1 MVRYK
6 HLIIKTL
13 TNKVIYFS
21 LPFIFYHLVEGS
33 QKRHNFATRK
43 FQKLKTH
50 FIMIH
55 KLFSAAMLLTAST
68 CVMAQEAAT
77 DSTVNN
83 KEVKNR
89 NVMLNASAD
98 NQPRQISIGLPAE
111 MSATIFED
119 GTPVSRTWW
128 PLLPYFYWAAS
139 PAYSHVGMTSL
150 GENTITNGEVNYT
163 IDSWTAKG
171 GKEFRG
177 NADYTTNSFGLQRFD
192 VAVSGPIAK
201 GWSYSAA
208 AYANLD
214 PGTNKLAS
222 GTLQN
227 NMKQFFGGLTKTF
240 ANNKGDISLFYKYSN
255 SHMYTDATGPFYY
268 EGDGSVKEF
277 EGFDLGKDGFLP
289 ANNQVT
295 FLDVT
300 TGQYKTIQLDR
311 ATSAISNDLK
321 LVLNYNF
328 RPDLHLLFL
337 SKYHYANVHYNSM
350 SEAGVGQAT
359 AADGLTYA
367 YDTGT
372 HKAGEVYTGNY
383 NSRWFTNQ
391 PASEYAW
398 YNTVELKGVSKN
410 RRHNWRAGY
419 NLWWILP
426 EERSSTGIYAHTVEK
441 DPYWL
446 YRGGSQGTLFNTGAD
461 YYDTHEL
468 KTALYASDDWQATDR
483 LFLSAGARLEY
494 YALGGHNAY
503 STLADEKEPSITQ
516 NVRSMGWNLNQAQRT
531 KLSESWVLPSF
542 TINTRY
548 TIAHGFGVEVEGIY
562 SMSAPGSPNFAS
574 YKMPNV
580 DPINTYFGRAGLFWN
595 TPWMKLVSQATFINK
610 TNYQRGSQFTNPN
623 NASDVVSM
631 NTTYD
636 VMTLGWTTDAVF
648 TPFKGFNFHTLLTL
662 QSPKYKNYDF
672 TVNFNDGTSSDY
684 NFNDMYTTG
693 VSKVIVELDPSYMF
707 SKFRLWASFRYQSK
721 QYINRTNSLYFNGRW
736 ETFAGVDYNLNKHIS
751 LSANFVNLF
760 NQKGASG
767 SISSADLVTDTTPYN
782 HYLMAGSYIRPF
794 TMEFAAHINF

>member
-1 MVRYK
+1 MN
-6 HLIIKTL
+6 TL
-13 TNKVIYFS
+13 KLLSMAMAIAASTTAIAQENKVD
-21 LPFIFYHLVEGS
+21 
-33 QKRHNFATRK
+33 
-43 FQKLKTH
+43 
-50 FIMIH
+50 
-55 KLFSAAMLLTAST
+55 SAVSK
-68 CVMAQEAAT
+68 
-77 DSTVNN
+77 

-128 PLLPYFYWAAS
+128 PLLPYFYWAGS

-150 GENTITNGEVNYT
+150 SENAITNGEVNYT

-171 GKEFRG
+171 GEKFRG

-227 NMKQFFGGLTKTF
+227 NMKQFFGGITKTF

-255 SHMYTDATGPFYY
+255 NHMFTDGTGPFYY
-268 EGDGSVKEF
+268 VGDGSVEEF

-289 ANNQVT
+289 ANTQVT
-295 FLDVT
+295 YLDVT
-300 TGQYKTIQLDR
+300 TGELKTIQLDR
-311 ATSAISNDLK
+311 ASSAISNDLK
-321 LVLNYNF
+321 LVFNYNF
-328 RPDLHLLFL
+328 RPNLHLSYLG
-337 SKYHYANVHYNSM
+337 KYHYARVNYVSM
-350 SEAGVGQAT
+350 GEAGVGQAT
-359 AADGLTYA
+359 ESDGFTYA
-367 YDTGT
+367 YDTGS
-372 HKAGEVYTGNY
+372 HQAGEVFTGNY
-383 NSRWFTNQ
+383 NSRWYTNQ
-391 PASEYAW
+391 PASERAW
-398 YNTVELKGVSKN
+398 YNTFELKGNSTDM
-410 RRHNWRAGY
+410 RHNWRAGF
-419 NLWWILP
+419 NFWWILP

-441 DPYWL
+441 NPYWL
-446 YRGGSQGTLFNTGAD
+446 YRGGSQGILFNIGAD
-461 YYDTHEL
+461 YYDTHEV
-468 KTALYASDDWQATDR
+468 KTALYASDDWQVTDR
-483 LFLSAGARLEY
+483 FFLSAGARLEY
-494 YALGGHNAY
+494 YSLGGRNAA
-503 STLADEKEPSITQ
+503 STMDGESSPSISE
-516 NVRSMGWNLNQAQRT
+516 NVRNAGWNLTQASIN
-531 KLSESWVLPSF
+531 KFDEDWIMPSF
-542 TINTRY
+542 TLNARY
-548 TIAHGFGVEVEGIY
+548 TIAHGFGVEVEGIF
-562 SMSAPGSPNFAS
+562 SQSAPGSPNFAG
-574 YKMPNV
+574 YQMPNV
-580 DPINTYFGRAGLFWN
+580 DPIYTYFGRAGLFWN
-595 TPWMKLVSQATFINK
+595 TPWMKLVSQGTFINK

-623 NASDVVSM
+623 DASDVVSM

-636 VMTLGWTTDAVF
+636 VMTFGWTTDAVF
-648 TPFKGFNFHTLLTL
+648 TPFKGFQFHALLTL

-672 TVNFNDGTSSDY
+672 TVNFNDGTSSQFD
-684 NFNDMYTTG
+684 FNDKYTTG

-707 SKFRLWASFRYQSK
+707 DKFRFWASFRYQSK

-736 ETFAGVDYNLNKHIS
+736 ETFAGVDYHLNKHIS

-767 SISSADLVTDTTPYN
+767 SISSADLVTDTSAYHN
-782 HYLMAGSYIRPF
+782 YLMAGSYIRPF